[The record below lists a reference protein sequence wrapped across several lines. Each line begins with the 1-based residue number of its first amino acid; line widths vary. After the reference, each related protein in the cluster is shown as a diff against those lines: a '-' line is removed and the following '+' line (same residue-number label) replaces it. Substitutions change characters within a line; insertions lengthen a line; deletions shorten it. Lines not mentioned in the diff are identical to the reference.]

1 MADNGTPDDACH
13 ASDVDNAAALE
24 GRLVDSTQH
33 IRITAAECEEMEKL
47 RGYLLENGLGP
58 SAIDGW
64 RVTLGSC
71 RAKEGRGEEV
81 GSVRQTYPAGRRNFW
96 VYTSPSGKG
105 LYSRPQVL
113 RYVSST
119 DARPGLLAA
128 RAWRQ
133 RGDSGSKKS
142 SAALQTG
149 QPRNRKRPAEGDT
162 VRQLELHPSSR
173 A

>member
-1 MADNGTPDDACH
+1 MADNGTPVDACH
-13 ASDVDNAAALE
+13 ASDVDDAAVLE

-58 SAIDGW
+58 SAVDGW

-71 RAKEGRGEEV
+71 RAKEGSGEEV
-81 GSVRQTYPAGRRNFW
+81 GSGRRTCRAGRRNFW

-119 DARPGLLAA
+119 DARPGLLAK
-128 RAWRQ
+128 

-142 SAALQTG
+142 SAALQAG

-162 VRQLELHPSSR
+162 VRRLELHPSSR